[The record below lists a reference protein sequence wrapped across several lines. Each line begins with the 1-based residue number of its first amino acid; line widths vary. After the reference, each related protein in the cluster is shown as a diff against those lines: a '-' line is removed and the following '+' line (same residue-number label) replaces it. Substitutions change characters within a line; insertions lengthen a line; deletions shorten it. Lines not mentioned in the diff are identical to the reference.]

1 MIGGQQKYL
10 LLIGHFLLP
19 DEVQILERVTP
30 VPVHVASACL
40 LTRTRRAHH
49 AHGCPWNH
57 QGLPIAQGCS
67 RLNAQSLN
75 RKSEFVKSH
84 CVFVSI
90 RSFHFYSRISVPTF
104 KE

>member
-57 QGLPIAQGCS
+57 QGLPIAQGS
-67 RLNAQSLN
+67 RLLKAQ
-75 RKSEFVKSH
+75 RSH

-90 RSFHFYSRISVPTF
+90 HSHSFHFYSRISVPTF